1 MAAEPMSLS
10 SQSES
15 QIRSESYI
23 IEISGA
29 AVGIV
34 VRQAEAR
41 RFAFHAAS
49 RRFNRYNGMM
59 FSGPRDAERFISGQ
73 VARRLHTLLEELVA

>member
-1 MAAEPMSLS
+1 MSH
-10 SQSES
+10 
-15 QIRSESYI
+15 ESYV

-49 RRFNRYNGMM
+49 RRFSRYDGMT
-59 FSGPRDAERFISGQ
+59 FAGPRDAERFLSGQ
-73 VARRLHTLLEELVA
+73 VARRLQGLLQELVA

>member
-1 MAAEPMSLS
+1 MAAEPMSFS
-10 SQSES
+10 SRSES
-15 QIRSESYI
+15 HSSSESYI

-49 RRFNRYNGMM
+49 RRFNRYNDMT

-73 VARRLHTLLEELVA
+73 VARRLHSLLEELVA